1 MSLNLVSNYAANVA
15 HRNLIGTDR
24 MATASLA
31 KLSSGTRVVS
41 AKDDAASLAIGSRLN
56 AEVQAMRQANVN
68 AGQAG
73 SMLQIA
79 DGAYATIS
87 DILVRMKSLAV
98 QSSSGQLSSTE
109 RSVLNTEF
117 TNLRSE
123 IDRIAS
129 DTEFNSVAL
138 ISGSNFNE
146 ITATSALSQFGI
158 TKVNFDTTVHNADNN
173 IYRIEYNG
181 TSKELIAV
189 KLDGSGPGTQSVTL
203 TAAQQAAIDA
213 LTGADTLDINIGNG
227 ISITV
232 NTGFSHTANIL
243 ESVTDNVD
251 AASTAVTAFTVGAL
265 TFNNSGITSTEHAAL
280 LALTA
285 LDANGAG
292 YNAQTGVLRMA
303 VTTTTTADNVNIMA
317 LAGVNFG
324 AGAGNVSGN
333 LTTGSTLTVSI
344 GSVQLATQVLTTVT
358 SANTAE
364 ANGYIDINIGQM
376 LLRNDYTASGG
387 STSFSFKI
395 GTGTQSYDSLA
406 FSLNSASTT
415 ALGISASTI
424 DDVSNSNS
432 ASTAVSTAINTLNT
446 ARATV
451 GAAQNRLTFASANLA
466 TAVENAEAARSQ
478 LLDLDVASE
487 MAQFTG
493 KQVLLQAGVSML
505 AQANQMP
512 QTLLRLFQ

>member
-1 MSLNLVSNYAANVA
+1 MALNLVSNYAANVA
-15 HRNLIGTDR
+15 HRNLTGTDR
-24 MATASLA
+24 MATSSLA

-79 DGAYATIS
+79 DGAYGTIS

-129 DTEFNSVAL
+129 DTEFNGVSL
-138 ISGSNFNE
+138 ISGSNINE
-146 ITATSALSQFGI
+146 ITSTSALSQFGI
-158 TKVNFDTTVHNADNN
+158 TKVSFDTSVHSADDN

-181 TSKELIAV
+181 TSKELTAV

-203 TAAQQAAIDA
+203 TSAQQAAITA
-213 LTGADTLDINIGNG
+213 LTGSDTLDINIGNG

-232 NTGFSHTANIL
+232 NSTFNHATDIL
-243 ESVTDNVD
+243 EDVNDNVN
-251 AASTAVTAFTVGAL
+251 AASTAITAFTAGTLSFAN
-265 TFNNSGITSTEHAAL
+265 TGITDTEHAAL
-280 LALTA
+280 LALTS

-303 VTTTTTADNVNIMA
+303 VTSTTTANEINIMA

-324 AGAGNVSGN
+324 AGAGVVSGA
-333 LTTGSTLTVSI
+333 LTSADTLTVSI
-344 GSVQLATQVLTTVT
+344 GSVELATLALTTVT
-358 SANTAE
+358 STNTAE
-364 ANGYIDINIGQM
+364 ANGYIDINIGQLM
-376 LLRNDYTASGG
+376 LRNDYTASGG

-395 GTGTQSYDSLA
+395 GTGVETYDSLS
-406 FSLNSASTT
+406 FSLSSASTT
-415 ALGISASTI
+415 ALGVSSSTI
-424 DDVSNSNS
+424 DSVVNANS

-446 ARATV
+446 SRATV
-451 GAAQNRLTFASANLA
+451 GAAQNRLTFASGNLA

-487 MAQFTG
+487 MSQFTG
-493 KQVLLQAGVSML
+493 KQVLMQAGVSML

-512 QTLLRLFQ
+512 QNLLRLFQ